1 MHHIRLSKRQF
12 IIKYALL
19 CFAFLVVLA
28 LFIDAK
34 MLRTK
39 RALPSSDQQIG
50 DDLASV
56 LLNAGQ
62 RTYEDPRGR
71 FRMAVPTLWKE
82 EHPKPDDRP
91 YDVVFTSSYG
101 CDVSVIVSDAKE
113 MSFESLLR
121 DIRGIQDRLG
131 LNMNIETI
139 MFGEIPAIKRMIN
152 LHYSRII
159 TVDFIRDGLAHEI
172 QLAIPHRYVEQSARI
187 LEIILERYQPAPLNA
202 ANVILESVP
211 AGE

>member
-1 MHHIRLSKRQF
+1 MHRTIPSRRQF
-12 IIKYALL
+12 LIKYSLL

-28 LFIDAK
+28 LFFDAK
-34 MLRTK
+34 MLRAK
-39 RALPSSDQQIG
+39 RTAPRPDQRLG
-50 DDLASV
+50 DDLAAV

-71 FRMAVPTLWKE
+71 FRMMVPTSWKE
-82 EHPKPDDRP
+82 EHPRPDDRP

-101 CDVSVIVSDAKE
+101 CDVSVIVSDAGE
-113 MSFESLLR
+113 MTFESLLR
-121 DIRGIQDRLG
+121 DIRSIQDRLG
-131 LNMNIETI
+131 LNMNIETTT
-139 MFGEIPAIKRMIN
+139 FGEIPAIKRMVN

-172 QLAIPHRYVEQSARI
+172 QLAIPHRYVEQSAQI
-187 LEIILERYQPAPLNA
+187 LETILERYQPSPFNA
-202 ANVILESVP
+202 ANENPAPAP